1 MLRHV
6 VLMKFVP
13 EATAEQ
19 RQAVEDG
26 LAALPAQIPELR
38 SYVIGTDV
46 GASEG
51 NFDFAVV
58 ADLDDVDAFR
68 PIHRPPGAQ
77 VRRRRADPPDPGRP
91 RCGAVRGSR
100 PIA

>member
-19 RQAVEDG
+19 RRAVEDG

-46 GASEG
+46 GASAG

-58 ADLDDVDAFR
+58 ADAEAFKRYVDHPAHMAVVVERIR
-68 PIHRPPGAQ
+68 PIVADRAAVQYEIPG
-77 VRRRRADPPDPGRP
+77 
-91 RCGAVRGSR
+91 
-100 PIA
+100 

>member
-19 RQAVEDG
+19 RRAVEDG

-46 GASEG
+46 GASAG

-58 ADLDDVDAFR
+58 ADLADRDAYVVYR
-68 PIHRPPGAQ
+68 DHPAHRKVIEECVTPIVAE
-77 VRRRRADPPDPGRP
+77 RA
-91 RCGAVRGSR
+91 AVQSET
-100 PIA
+100 

>member
-1 MLRHV
+1 VLRHV

-19 RQAVEDG
+19 RRAVEDG
-26 LAALPAQIPELR
+26 LADLPAQIPELR

-46 GASEG
+46 GASAG

-58 ADLDDVDAFR
+58 ADVDDVDAFR
-68 PIHRPPGAQ
+68 RYIDHPAHM
-77 VRRRRADPPDPGRP
+77 
-91 RCGAVRGSR
+91 AVVVERIR
-100 PIA
+100 PIVADRAAVQYEVPDR

>member
-68 PIHRPPGAQ
+68 RYIDHPAHMSVVVERIRPILAD
-77 VRRRRADPPDPGRP
+77 RAAVQYEVPGR
-91 RCGAVRGSR
+91 
-100 PIA
+100 